1 MIALVVKKCTE
12 VKTIQ
17 DGLDWKWENIKSE
30 VLAEDRMFFAEDI
43 RIDPLG
49 NVGCG
54 PQNTNVVGGGWAR
67 WREAASRASASS
79 GRATSAHW
87 RSLSREALAS
97 AGRQSRM

>member
-17 DGLDWKWENIKSE
+17 DGLDWKWENFKSE
-30 VLAEDRMFFAEDI
+30 VLAEDKIFFAEDI

-54 PQNTNVVGGGWAR
+54 PRNTKVIGSTWAQAGWYGFQDGHR
-67 WREAASRASASS
+67 C
-79 GRATSAHW
+79 
-87 RSLSREALAS
+87 LLVPFDKVI
-97 AGRQSRM
+97 AG

>member
-17 DGLDWKWENIKSE
+17 DGLEWMGENIKSE
-30 VLAEDRMFFAEDI
+30 VLAEDKMFFAEDI

-54 PQNTNVVGGGWAR
+54 PKDSYVVGGTWAKAGWYGFQDGHR
-67 WREAASRASASS
+67 VLLVPFNKVIAS
-79 GRATSAHW
+79 
-87 RSLSREALAS
+87 
-97 AGRQSRM
+97 

>member
-17 DGLDWKWENIKSE
+17 DGQEWKWENVKSE
-30 VLAEDRMFFAEDI
+30 TLAEDKMFFAEDI

-54 PQNTNVVGGGWAR
+54 PGNPNVIGGTWAKAGWYGFQDGNRCLLVPFNKVIAN
-67 WREAASRASASS
+67 
-79 GRATSAHW
+79 
-87 RSLSREALAS
+87 
-97 AGRQSRM
+97 